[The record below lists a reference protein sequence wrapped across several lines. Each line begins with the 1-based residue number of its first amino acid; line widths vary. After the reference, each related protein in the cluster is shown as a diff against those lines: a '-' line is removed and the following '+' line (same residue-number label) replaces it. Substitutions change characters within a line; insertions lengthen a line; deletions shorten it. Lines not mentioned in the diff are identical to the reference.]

1 MIDIIEQEIA
11 SMSEE
16 LFDVLL
22 KDRTT
27 KKNICWA
34 TDHYISRGPAYYPQE
49 PITKELVTGSNTK
62 LVQPRVAKSQNVQS
76 KRTKEKA
83 EVFTPSWVC
92 NEQNNLVDAA
102 WFGRKDVFNI
112 SFEHSWKTTNEKII
126 FPEEKKWTD
135 YVDSKRLEISCGEAP
150 YLVSRYDTVSGEEI
164 QLQERIGFLDRKLRV
179 VNENTDNEKDWIKW
193 ATRAYQSTYGYEY
206 QGDNILIARE
216 NLLYTFIENMEYKF
230 GHKPDLSLL
239 KQIARIISWN
249 IWQMD
254 GITLTAPFSERPRVI
269 TQMSLFDFI
278 DIDGEEKEQ
287 DKEPIPCKIFDWRSN
302 KSLEFKNMIKGGKSH
317 GYRK

>member
-1 MIDIIEQEIA
+1 MIGIIEQEIA

-34 TDHYISRGPAYYPQE
+34 TDHYISRGSAYYPQE
-49 PITKELVTGSNTK
+49 PITKKLVTGSNTK
-62 LVQPRVAKSQNVQS
+62 LVQPRVAKSHEIQS

-92 NEQNNLVDAA
+92 NEQNNLVDDA
-102 WFGRKDVFNI
+102 WFGRKDVFNVCT
-112 SFEHSWKTTNEKII
+112 EHSWKATTDKII
-126 FPEEKKWTD
+126 FPEGKKWTN

-164 QLQERIGFLDRKLRV
+164 PLQERIGLLDRKLRI
-179 VNENTDNEKDWIKW
+179 VNENTDNKDEWIKW

-254 GITLTAPFSERPRVI
+254 GITLTTPFSERQRVM

-278 DIDGEEKEQ
+278 DLDGEEKEQ
-287 DKEPIPCKIFDWRSN
+287 EKEPIPCKIFDWRSN
-302 KSLEFKNMIKGGKSH
+302 NSLEFKSMIKRGK
-317 GYRK
+317 